1 MAGSSEISLGEVD
14 PRHGHVLPGDV
25 PNAAGI
31 AVKGDF
37 AQPNGTL
44 KDGLDPLV
52 VAGLTQVVDRFDAF
66 WTAAIPCWGVL
77 EAVDEYAVSELDK
90 RVSRAVFK
98 GFLEFGKLTTLLLQ
112 LRLQLRGEVELNQ
125 EVLLSLEQFV
135 SDLADGRSSRVE
147 VTDSESRLRSVLERS
162 QGAECRND

>member
-1 MAGSSEISLGEVD
+1 MSHSSELARLEVDRLVGDELAGSVLSTAD
-14 PRHGHVLPGDV
+14 P
-25 PNAAGI
+25 
-31 AVKGDF
+31 AVKGDI
-37 AQPNGTL
+37 AHSVGSL
-44 KDGLDPLV
+44 KDRLDPLV
-52 VAGLTQVVDRFDAF
+52 VAGLTQVVDRFDGI
-66 WTAAIPCWGVL
+66 WNSVIPCWGVL
-77 EAVDEYAVSELDK
+77 EAVDEYAVGELDK

-135 SDLADGRSSRVE
+135 SDLADGRASRVE

-162 QGAECRND
+162 HGAERRND

>member
-1 MAGSSEISLGEVD
+1 MATSAETLIPKPNDRERDVLSSPVPSLAD
-14 PRHGHVLPGDV
+14 
-25 PNAAGI
+25 I
-31 AVKGDF
+31 AVKSDI
-37 AQPNGTL
+37 AQPSSSL

-52 VAGLTQVVDRFDAF
+52 VTGLTQVVDRFDGI
-66 WTAAIPCWGVL
+66 WNSVIPCWGVL
-77 EAVDEYAVSELDK
+77 EAVDEYAVGDLDK

-135 SDLADGRSSRVE
+135 SDLADGRASRVE

-162 QGAECRND
+162 QGAERRND

>member
-1 MAGSSEISLGEVD
+1 MATSTKPVIPKVDGRERDVLASS
-14 PRHGHVLPGDV
+14 V
-25 PNAAGI
+25 PSITDI
-31 AVKGDF
+31 AVECDI
-37 AQPNGTL
+37 AQPSSTL

-52 VAGLTQVVDRFDAF
+52 VAGLTQVVDRFDGF
-66 WTAAIPCWGVL
+66 WTDAIPCWGVL
-77 EAVDEYAVSELDK
+77 EAVNEYAVGELDK

-98 GFLEFGKLTTLLLQ
+98 GVLEFGKLTTLLLQ

-135 SDLADGRSSRVE
+135 SDLADGRASRIE

-162 QGAECRND
+162 QGAERRND